1 MDWSFNWTAQGVSFR
16 RGEMRFRVSLKEEAS
31 VDAKDQR
38 VGAKAIPKLMLV
50 SDLDNTMVSSF
61 SFYLPFDLIG
71 ELSVPA
77 LRWFRDFE
85 FEVID
90 GGLG

>member
-50 SDLDNTMVSSF
+50 SDLDNTMILAGGSFGQISHRSS
-61 SFYLPFDLIG
+61 PIQ
-71 ELSVPA
+71 
-77 LRWFRDFE
+77 
-85 FEVID
+85 
-90 GGLG
+90 